1 VPCREGLRNL
11 CEILTG
17 ITEGRGKMEDIA
29 LLEEI
34 CATLVD
40 TSLCQLGASAPNP
53 VMSTIRHFRA
63 EYEAHIK
70 EHRCPAGVCKIGVA
84 AVK

>member
-1 VPCREGLRNL
+1 MN
-11 CEILTG
+11 EILTR
-17 ITEGRGKMEDIA
+17 ITQGLGKKEDIA

-40 TSLCQLGASAPNP
+40 ASLCQLGASAPNP

-63 EYEAHIK
+63 EYEAHIS
-70 EHRCPAGVCKIGVA
+70 EHKCPAGVCKIGAA